1 MIFAA
6 GLGTR
11 LGEITKNIPKALVEI
26 NGKTILELTVEKLT
40 KVGFDDIIVNIHH
53 FAGKVLDEIAELKE
67 KGYKISISDESDKLL
82 DTGGGLYKAKW
93 FFDDKPFLV
102 YNVDIITDFSLTEL
116 LKYHKDNSSFATLAV
131 RDRPGNRFFLVDE
144 VGRLGGWCNTATGE
158 TILSGG
164 QKDKLTQVAF
174 SGIHIIDPAIFGYME
189 EGVYTMTSLYL
200 KIASKEKILTLK
212 NNSGYWVDI
221 GTAEKL
227 EYCRKLN
234 LR

>member
-1 MIFAA
+1 MLEEAPNASNSRGERSGRISSIVGATQSDYKK
-6 GLGTR
+6 LG
-11 LGEITKNIPKALVEI
+11 
-26 NGKTILELTVEKLT
+26 
-40 KVGFDDIIVNIHH
+40 
-53 FAGKVLDEIAELKE
+53 
-67 KGYKISISDESDKLL
+67 ISGVKRE
-82 DTGGGLYKAKW
+82 
-93 FFDDKPFLV
+93 
-102 YNVDIITDFSLTEL
+102 NLTE
-116 LKYHKDNSSFATLAV
+116 
-131 RDRPGNRFFLVDE
+131 
-144 VGRLGGWCNTATGE
+144 
-158 TILSGG
+158 
-164 QKDKLTQVAF
+164 VAF